1 MKGGETMADMLI
13 VSSKVK
19 AHIMSQGCATSADAL
34 GAINDKV
41 VAMLNEACGRCQK
54 NKRATVKPQDV

>member
-1 MKGGETMADMLI
+1 MLI

-19 AHIMSQGCATSADAL
+19 AHIKSQGCATSADAL